1 LENDDGL
8 IENHLDDFKNNLI
21 SIYPNFEYLQKYSEL
36 YYNDFIKINLSI
48 YSTKLDFILRHLIGT
63 EDKIVNPFILHIYWW
78 KYAAEILIQLKL
90 VETFPDL
97 ITKAQNDFIVYAQ
110 AQDDNFI
117 NYEWNDKILKYNQR
131 NMGIK
136 GNVNFIFDLQKI
148 EMKLARKLVID
159 KVYFKMENNQFYLKN
174 FSFKYELFH
183 NSPKILFDIKKVL
196 QQVPIPGDK
205 ILMILTFFQ
214 QSNSSIILNSSTN
227 LVNLSDLLFLFEIML
242 CFIKELSIQNNNMLI
257 LDFVDQ
263 WLKLARYNIA
273 SIDILKEFS
282 LKHIIAYY
290 VLIEEQVAN
299 SIIHNI
305 DDKFKIQL
313 VQQMKDSINKAV
325 SYNSQNQQ
333 LIPARALVLA
343 LKRFIYRFLLV
354 NSNIENQ
361 NLNTYIL
368 DFTLDLWT
376 DDIKQELIKKLFP
389 TCLLVSHAYN
399 AYTFIVN
406 EIEGEGNNES
416 FASAYSLTARKNLI
430 KKFKKFTS

>member
-1 LENDDGL
+1 
-8 IENHLDDFKNNLI
+8 
-21 SIYPNFEYLQKYSEL
+21 
-36 YYNDFIKINLSI
+36 
-48 YSTKLDFILRHLIGT
+48 
-63 EDKIVNPFILHIYWW
+63 
-78 KYAAEILIQLKL
+78 
-90 VETFPDL
+90 
-97 ITKAQNDFIVYAQ
+97 
-110 AQDDNFI
+110 
-117 NYEWNDKILKYNQR
+117 
-131 NMGIK
+131 
-136 GNVNFIFDLQKI
+136 
-148 EMKLARKLVID
+148 
-159 KVYFKMENNQFYLKN
+159 
-174 FSFKYELFH
+174 
-183 NSPKILFDIKKVL
+183 
-196 QQVPIPGDK
+196 
-205 ILMILTFFQ
+205 
-214 QSNSSIILNSSTN
+214 
-227 LVNLSDLLFLFEIML
+227 ML

-257 LDFVDQ
+257 LDFIDQ

-406 EIEGEGNNES
+406 EIEGEENNES

>member
-1 LENDDGL
+1 MTFHEFIKKESADDNEYVNLKSLFEEFAISWNSIISHIDQYQSEELLNKPHMNLELPVIFGL
-8 IENHLDDFKNNLI
+8 VEQKNNGIYLCAILDFLIKLHNEFLDDIINIPIEECKSLN
-21 SIYPNFEYLQKYSEL
+21 
-36 YYNDFIKINLSI
+36 FIKNLSWNYLNSKMYFI
-48 YSTKLDFILRHLIGT
+48 IST
-63 EDKIVNPFILHIYWW
+63 V
-78 KYAAEILIQLKL
+78 
-90 VETFPDL
+90 
-97 ITKAQNDFIVYAQ
+97 AQ

-136 GNVNFIFDLQKI
+136 GNVNFIFNLQKI
-148 EMKLARKLVID
+148 EMKLARKLVLD

-183 NSPKILFDIKKVL
+183 NSPKILFEIKKVL
-196 QQVPIPGDK
+196 LQVPIPGDK

-257 LDFVDQ
+257 LDFIDQ

-305 DDKFKIQL
+305 DDKFKIPL

-333 LIPARALVLA
+333 LIPARAFVLA

-406 EIEGEGNNES
+406 EIEVQVI
-416 FASAYSLTARKNLI
+416 FVKYV
-430 KKFKKFTS
+430 